1 MIRTVEQT
9 KIEYGDFQT
18 PLELA
23 EKVCKKLVEMGVNP
37 DVIVEPTCGVGNFIK
52 AAAHSFPSTSKILG
66 IEINPAYIQEITDQD
81 IWPKENLKIEIKQAD
96 FFKFDWGS
104 KLEKLAGNMMVIGNL
119 PWVTSSQ
126 QGNFEGKNLPTKT
139 NFQKH
144 SGLEAITG
152 KSNFDISE
160 WMLIQAVHWLQK
172 REGYLAMLCKISVAR
187 KLLNYIHSQKLNLA
201 YCATY
206 NIDAKKYFQA
216 NVEACLLFCKFDSQ
230 SQNYFCDVF
239 GTLET
244 SKYYRIGYR
253 NKILVKD
260 LQAFEKLSHLDDEQA
275 GAKWRS
281 GIKHDCSKVMEL
293 GKIDNNSF
301 VNGFGEKVEIEETY
315 IFPLMKGSDVAQ
327 KFDLR
332 PTRKKNQAVQ
342 RYVLVPQT
350 FVGQPTE
357 PIKNIA
363 PQTWQYLEAH
373 ANQLDKRKSKIYQ
386 KNPRFSVFG
395 VGDYTFAPWKIA
407 ICGLYKNLN
416 FKLIGPIN
424 NKPVV
429 FDDTVYFLGFNNK
442 EKAEN
447 FFEIFR
453 SAEVTNFY
461 ESLIFWDEKR
471 PIKSSILNRLNLA
484 KLLEAQI

>member
-1 MIRTVEQT
+1 MIPNVEKT

-37 DVIVEPTCGVGNFIK
+37 DVIVEPTCGIGNFIE
-52 AAAHSFPSTSKILG
+52 AAAHSFVSTSKILG
-66 IEINPAYIQEITDQD
+66 IEINPAYIQEITAQH
-81 IWPKENLKIEIKQAD
+81 IWPKSKLKIEIQQAD
-96 FFKFDWGS
+96 FFKFDWVS
-104 KLEKLAGNMMVIGNL
+104 KLEEMPENIMVMGNF
-119 PWVTSSQ
+119 PWVTSSL

-172 REGYLAMLCKISVAR
+172 RNGYLAMLCKISVAR

-216 NVEACLLFCKFDSQ
+216 NVEACLLFCKFDSH

-239 GTLET
+239 ESLET

-260 LQAFEKLSHLDDEQA
+260 LQFFEKLSYLDDEQA
-275 GAKWRS
+275 GVKWRS

-293 GKIDNNSF
+293 WKIGNSL

-315 IFPLMKGSDVAQ
+315 VFPLMKGSDVAQ
-327 KFDLR
+327 KLDYYQ
-332 PTRKKNQAVQ
+332 TREKKQAAQ

-363 PQTWQYLEAH
+363 PQTWEYLQFH
-373 ANQLDKRKSKIYQ
+373 ANDLDKRKSKIYQ

-407 ICGLYKNLN
+407 ICGLYKHLK
-416 FKLIGPIN
+416 FKLIEPIN

-429 FDDTVYFLGFNNK
+429 FDDTVYFLGLNDKNQA
-442 EKAEN
+442 EKT
-447 FFEIFR
+447 FEILR
-453 SAEVTNFY
+453 SAEVRSFY

-471 PIKSSILNRLNLA
+471 PIKSSILNRLNLP

>member
-18 PLELA
+18 PLELTD
-23 EKVCKKLVEMGVNP
+23 KVCKKLVEMGVNP
-37 DVIVEPTCGVGNFIK
+37 DVIVEPTCGIGNFIK
-52 AAAHSFPSTSKILG
+52 AAAHSFQSTSNILG
-66 IEINPAYIQEITDQD
+66 IEINPAYIKEITAQH
-81 IWPKENLKIEIKQAD
+81 IWPKSKLKIEIQQAD
-96 FFKFDWGS
+96 FFKFDWVS
-104 KLEKLAGNMMVIGNL
+104 KLEEMPGNIMVIGNF
-119 PWVTSSQ
+119 PWVTSSR
-126 QGNFEGKNLPTKT
+126 QGNFERKNLPPKT

-172 REGYLAMLCKISVAR
+172 RNGYLAMLCKISVAR
-187 KLLNYIHSQKLNLA
+187 KLLNYIYSQKLNLA
-201 YCATY
+201 YCAIY

-216 NVEACLLFCKFDSQ
+216 NVEACLLFCKFDSH

-239 GTLET
+239 ESLET
-244 SKYYRIGYR
+244 SKHYRIGYR

-260 LQAFEKLSHLDDEQA
+260 LQTFEKLSYLDDEQA
-275 GAKWRS
+275 GVKWRS
-281 GIKHDCSKVMEL
+281 GIKHDCSKVMEFW
-293 GKIDNNSF
+293 KIDNAL

-315 IFPLMKGSDVAQ
+315 VFPLMKGSEVAQ
-327 KFDLR
+327 KLDAHQ
-332 PTRKKNQAVQ
+332 TREKTQPVQ

-350 FVGQPTE
+350 FVGQPTDS
-357 PIKNIA
+357 IKNLA
-363 PQTWQYLEAH
+363 PQTWEYLEFH
-373 ANQLDKRKSKIYQ
+373 AKELDKRKSKIYQ

-395 VGDYTFAPWKIA
+395 VGDYTFEPWKIA
-407 ICGLYKNLN
+407 ICGLYKKLE
-416 FKLIGPIN
+416 FKLIGPID

-429 FDDTVYFLGFNNK
+429 LDDTVYFLGFNDK
-442 EKAEN
+442 QKAEKT
-447 FFEIFR
+447 FEILT
-453 SAEVTNFY
+453 SAEVISFY

-471 PIKSSILNRLNLA
+471 PIKSSILNRLNLP